1 MKVEFEFEEEKI
13 KEYVRKQI
21 AQQIAN
27 KVRNEMHGWWLEDE
41 LKTAVR
47 AAATEEF
54 KTVITEMFED
64 YAARKEFAQPVL
76 EKALMNRMV
85 KAVKKLEG

>member
-1 MKVEFEFEEEKI
+1 MKIEFEFDDEKV

-27 KVRNEMHGWWLEDE
+27 KIRDRVGNWWVEDE
-41 LKTAVR
+41 LRVAVR

-76 EKALMNRMV
+76 EKALINRMV